1 MPETAWQP
9 ATETRSARTADV
21 FRAAAQLMVEKG
33 YGGTSIGDIAQAV
46 GMTKAGLY
54 HHISGKQD
62 LLFQILSHALDE
74 LERVV
79 SAPTRLID
87 DPEERLRQLIRLNIQ
102 GSVKHGLVFTVLFSE
117 MNHLELAQQEVIR
130 GRISEFH
137 ALIQG
142 ALQELAEQGRLREL
156 DMDIATMLIMNVFT
170 GLARWKHHDFTRDE
184 EHLIHETVTY
194 TMAALLKPKR

>member
-21 FRAAAQLMVEKG
+21 FCAAAELMVEKG

-87 DPEERLRQLIRLNIQ
+87 DPEERLRQLMRLNIQ

-137 ALIQG
+137 ALILG